1 MKQLFLAFTLL
12 LSAGFANANDKFN
25 EGEHYQVLNTA
36 QSANTKV
43 VEFFSYY
50 CPFCYN
56 FEPIVAELKQ
66 ALPEGISV
74 QKIPVSFHGGKM
86 APTVQRAHAMAVS
99 LNVEEQFTPLLFTQ
113 IHQQRQPPADRAA
126 LKALFSKA
134 GVTARQF
141 DANFDSMPVSAMVA
155 EFDQAIEQAAVRSV
169 PSFIINDKYL
179 VNISAVSSQQ
189 QFNALVNYLLTLT
202 SEVTAE

>member
-1 MKQLFLAFTLL
+1 MKKILFALALFLN
-12 LSAGFANANDKFN
+12 AGFTYASETFN
-25 EGEHYQVLNTA
+25 ENEHYKVLEIPI
-36 QSANTKV
+36 SASPKV

-66 ALPEGISV
+66 ALPAGITV

-86 APTVQRAHAMAVS
+86 APTIQRAHAMAVS

-126 LKALFSKA
+126 LKALFNKA
-134 GVTARQF
+134 GVNGKKF
-141 DANFDSMPVSAMVA
+141 DANFDSMPVTAMVTD
-155 EFDQAIEQAAVRSV
+155 FDQAIEQAAVRSV

-189 QFNALVNYLLTLT
+189 QFNALINHLLSLKPGA
-202 SEVTAE
+202 AE

>member
-1 MKQLFLAFTLL
+1 MKKILFALALFLNTGFTYA
-12 LSAGFANANDKFN
+12 SETFN
-25 EGEHYQVLNTA
+25 ENEHYKVLEIPI
-36 QSANTKV
+36 SASPKV

-66 ALPEGISV
+66 ALPAGITV

-86 APTVQRAHAMAVS
+86 APTIQRAHAMAVS
-99 LNVEEQFTPLLFTQ
+99 LTVEEQFTPLLFTQ

-126 LKALFSKA
+126 LKALFNKA
-134 GVTARQF
+134 GINGKQF
-141 DANFDSMPVSAMVA
+141 DANFDSMPVTAMVA
-155 EFDQAIEQAAVRSV
+155 DFDQAIEQAAVRSV

-189 QFNALVNYLLTLT
+189 QFNALINHLLSLKPGA
-202 SEVTAE
+202 AE